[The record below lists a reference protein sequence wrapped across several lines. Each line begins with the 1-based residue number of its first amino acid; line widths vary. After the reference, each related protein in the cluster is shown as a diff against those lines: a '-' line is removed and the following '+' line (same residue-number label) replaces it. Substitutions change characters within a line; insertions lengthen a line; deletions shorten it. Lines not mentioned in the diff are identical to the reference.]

1 MKKIFV
7 VLCMAMSVSFVSAQ
21 GKFEKHNFSMNVG
34 YAYKVGDLHPVE
46 FVNMFDNE
54 NHASHMK
61 HGYELE
67 FDYDYRF
74 HEMFSFGFKA
84 SMFGS
89 VHGFDEEVLDVTSGK
104 LVNKYFS
111 DDMKIFYIGPTF
123 KFQLPTIAEH
133 YDLWCRATIGYMKLQ
148 NTDKAETSA
157 TYNGSSF
164 GFGLGIG
171 ADYIITRFI
180 SVGMS
185 AGFLSGS
192 ISKLHIGEDKID
204 ISNHEEALTR
214 FGIDFGVRIRL

>member
-7 VLCMAMSVSFVSAQ
+7 VLCMAMSVSLVSAQ

-46 FVNMFDNE
+46 FENMFNNE
-54 NHASHMK
+54 DHASRMK

-89 VHGFDEEVLDVTSGK
+89 VHGFDKEVLDVTTGK
-104 LVNKYFS
+104 MTNKYYS
-111 DDMKIFYIGPTF
+111 DDMNIFYVGPSF
-123 KFQLPTIAEH
+123 KFQLPTIAER
-133 YDLWCRATIGYMKLQ
+133 YDFWCRATIGYMKMQ
-148 NTDKAETSA
+148 NTVKTATSS
-157 TYNGSSF
+157 TYSGNSF
-164 GFGLGIG
+164 AYGLGIG

-180 SVGMS
+180 SVGLS
-185 AGFLSGS
+185 AGFLSGNV
-192 ISKLHIGEDKID
+192 SKLHIGEDKID